1 MDAFDQIFQK
11 YANKNIIMKWSDKDF
26 SNLLDDLYD
35 YFRSEDDVTEF
46 MATMAHEYA
55 KKYNID
61 FIEPEEFEI
70 DIQAQADPLTP
81 GRAPLDGPM
90 PGPAMEEIKRMMELA
105 GISEDEDE
113 EEEEEHDDEEYEDEE
128 PSEIIQQDYVL
139 TFNTPED
146 RDQAIMYYQD
156 PYNHPREVQKYTRG
170 KLYMQPEDAVSIIF
184 PTMENVKK
192 CGLDERKLNGIVEI
206 MHRVINKKYPNSKTV
221 KVKK

>member
-1 MDAFDQIFQK
+1 MGALDQIFQK
-11 YANKNIIMKWSDKDF
+11 YSNRNIIMKWSDKDF
-26 SNLLDDLYD
+26 SNLLDDLYE
-35 YFRSEDDVTEF
+35 YFGDEDEVTEF
-46 MATMAHEYA
+46 MATSANEYA
-55 KKYNID
+55 EKYNIS
-61 FIEPEEFEI
+61 FIEPEEFQI
-70 DIQAQADPLTP
+70 DTQFQTPETP
-81 GRAPLDGPM
+81 GRAPSDGPI

-113 EEEEEHDDEEYEDEE
+113 EDEEEEEYEE

-170 KLYMQPEDAVSIIF
+170 KLCMQPEDAVSIIF
-184 PTMENVKK
+184 PTMENREK

-206 MHRVINKKYPNSKTV
+206 MHRAINKKYPNSKTI